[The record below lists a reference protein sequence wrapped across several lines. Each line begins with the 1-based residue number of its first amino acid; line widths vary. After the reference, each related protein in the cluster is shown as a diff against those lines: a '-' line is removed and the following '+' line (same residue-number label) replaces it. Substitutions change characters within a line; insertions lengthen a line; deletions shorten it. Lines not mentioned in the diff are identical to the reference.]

1 MPPGV
6 ETTSSSAAVS
16 ASGSPPMSDGR
27 YFIWKVLITWRVAGS
42 SAPPCGTR

>member
-16 ASGSPPMSDGR
+16 ASGSPAMSDGR
-27 YFIWKVLITWRVAGS
+27 YFIWKVLSTWRVAGS
-42 SAPPCGTR
+42 SSPLGGTR